1 MKLIVVEDEAL
12 CRETLVNLPW
22 DSIGIEVA
30 GEAESANAALT
41 LVKDIR
47 PDIVISDIS
56 MDDGDGF
63 YLARELSCIVPN
75 CKVIFLT
82 AHDKFEYAQEAVN
95 CNVFSLILKPIN
107 DALILKTVAEAKTE
121 LEEAYRV
128 EEEHQRLI
136 NRFTECKFFLSEYFF
151 SLAEN
156 NPDKLREYFGVGNGG
171 EQYQSIVLSPS
182 NDTEFNFRQFWNIG
196 ILLNQLTANRN
207 IAFFNEKKL
216 TLILWFS
223 KDKTEDEKFDYVYNV
238 ANMLNAHVVYSGYED
253 LSYTIS
259 IGSPADSVE
268 MIPYSV
274 RRATDGLKYKF
285 FRDENEVI
293 YIDDIEPIS
302 HNICNLDEIKTD
314 ILNSI
319 KTADADSTGH
329 NIERLFDEFRRSSI
343 TLDFAQRICFE
354 IIVAI
359 SIAMGQIGQNPEVI
373 FKNSEIWS
381 VLKKCNAI
389 DELKTLLNGISATT
403 CSVII
408 SSRNDKYKNIVK
420 DVLSILES
428 NPDVAISLQDMA
440 KRVYVS
446 PCYLSSTFKQ
456 ITGMSYKHYVVQ
468 MSINKA
474 RELLANTNI
483 TINKIAKQIGYKSP
497 QYFSNIFKKE
507 TGLLPTEYRNMYQD
521 KSILN

>member
-22 DSIGIEVA
+22 ESIGIELV
-30 GEAESANAALT
+30 GEAASANEALS
-41 LVKDIR
+41 LVKEVR

-63 YLARELSCIVPN
+63 YLARELACIVPN

-95 CNVFSLILKPIN
+95 CNVYSLILKPIN
-107 DALILKTVAEAKTE
+107 DGLILKTVEDAKAE
-121 LEEAYRV
+121 LEEEYKE

-151 SLAEN
+151 SLAEH
-156 NPDKLREYFGVGNGG
+156 NPGKLRAYFRIGG
-171 EQYQSIVLSPS
+171 EGCRYRAIVLSPS
-182 NDTEFNFRQFWNIG
+182 NNKTFNFKQFWNIN
-196 ILLNQLTANRN
+196 ILLGQLTNNMN
-207 IAFFNEKKL
+207 ISFFNESKL
-216 TLILWFS
+216 TLILWFPS
-223 KDKTEDEKFDYVYNV
+223 GSGDDEFDYVYNI
-238 ANMLNAHVVYSGYED
+238 ANMLSTHVLYSGGEG

-259 IGSPADSVE
+259 IGSPVDTVN

-274 RRATDGLKYKF
+274 QRATDGLKYKF
-285 FRDENEVI
+285 FQDENEVI
-293 YIDDIEPIS
+293 CIDDIEPIS

-319 KTADADSTGH
+319 KTANTADTEL
-329 NIERLFDEFRRSSI
+329 NIGRLFEEFRKSSI
-343 TLDFAQRICFE
+343 TLDFAQRICFD
-354 IIVAI
+354 IIVSI

-389 DELKTLLNGISATT
+389 DELKTLLNDISVTT
-403 CSVII
+403 CSVVI

-420 DVLSILES
+420 DVLSILEN
-428 NPDVAISLQDMA
+428 NPDVAISLQEMA
-440 KRVYVS
+440 KRVFVS

-456 ITGMSYKHYVVQ
+456 ITGMSYKHYVIQ
-468 MSINKA
+468 ININKA
-474 RELLANTNI
+474 RDLLANTNI

-521 KSILN
+521 KTNQN